1 MKTFNW
7 LITATLFLGLFF
19 TSCNKDLDENLTDD
33 LLTDQVAEQMIVST
47 EDQATAEDFYQDVE
61 DQVDEAIE
69 TRGGGGDCP
78 TVTADP
84 DWDTYPR
91 TVTID
96 FGDGCE
102 GPHGRV
108 RKGMIVVNISDNP
121 INEGAVRT
129 ATFVD
134 FYIDNAQIEGTRT
147 LTNLGYDDNGN
158 ITLSRVVT
166 GGQITF
172 PNGEQASWE
181 SDVVMTQIAGGDTPH
196 FFYDNVF
203 EITGTASGVNRN
215 GKAFTINILEPLVKK
230 KACLWLVEGVVSI
243 AGENAE
249 VTLDYGDGECDRKA
263 ILTLPNGTEHEILVR
278 KWW

>member
-1 MKTFNW
+1 MKTINW

-19 TSCNKDLDENLTDD
+19 TSCNKDQDDNLTNE
-33 LLTDQVAEQMIVST
+33 QVTEQMIVSS

-69 TRGGGGDCP
+69 SRGGGGDCP

-84 DWDTYPR
+84 DWDTFPR

-96 FGDGCE
+96 FGDSCE
-102 GPHGRV
+102 GPNGRV
-108 RKGMIVVNISDNP
+108 RKGQIVVTVTDNL

-134 FYIDNAQIEGTRT
+134 FFIDDAQIEGTRT

-158 ITLSRVVT
+158 ITLSRVVS

-172 PNGEQASWE
+172 PNGEGASWE
-181 SDVVMTQIAGGDTPH
+181 SDVIMTQIAGGNTPL
-196 FFYDNVF
+196 FFLDNVF
-203 EITGTASGVNRN
+203 EITGTASGVNRQ
-215 GKAFTINILEPLVKK
+215 GKAYTINILEPLIKK
-230 KACLWLVEGVVSI
+230 KACPWFVEGVISI
-243 AGENAE
+243 TSENVE
-249 VTLDYGDGECDRKA
+249 VTLNYGNGECDRKA
-263 ILTLPNGTEHEILVR
+263 ILTLPNGTEHEILMK